1 MTAVVPH
8 RPVPDVSAR
17 ARRRATWLTLVAG
30 VLFVVVPLLVELVT
44 GDAFVLM
51 GVALL
56 ATLAA
61 LPNLHRLHAG
71 ADGRAGAW
79 GLRGALLGLAAAVV
93 LVAVADLVVASLD
106 GAVRDAVETTVLLG
120 AVVAVMTLLLGLV
133 GLTVGM
139 LRAAVLSRPAVATF
153 AGGLALALVAET
165 FEQSLRGPVP
175 VVADVLPVLGF
186 VVTGL
191 GLLLI
196 SRAVRRLPVS

>member
-71 ADGRAGAW
+71 ADGRAGAL